1 MSNIYTIEQFKKGK
15 PYKSKSVRST
25 GDKLFSYSTII
36 CQRLED
42 GTTIGN
48 ITKYSPTTSRHQSMA
63 DVKYCDFV
71 ISKVPIG
78 ASDLECYLTGL

>member
-15 PYKSKSVRST
+15 PCKSKSVTST

-48 ITKYSPTTSRHQSMA
+48 ITKYSPTTSHHQSE
-63 DVKYCDFV
+63 VGVSYCTYV
-71 ISKVPIG
+71 VGNVPINTK
-78 ASDLECYLTGL
+78 DLIKYLP